1 MSGNVFVSHRAPCS
15 EQKMDGKHYK
25 GKIYGARN
33 LADCDRNIAGSDD
46 DRLHG
51 ERYSVVQLY
60 FPVRPDQRGGQSGKE
75 HPYSLCILGISV
87 YGGASGT
94 SLEHKEPFCI
104 LRTTGKPWTVFAGLH
119 SDDGNDRV
127 CYLLWGQAV
136 IRCQRYYMAYMEMLR

>member
-1 MSGNVFVSHRAPCS
+1 MNKNLKIRLLADSEMTLALLLLMSYQLVGEKPMSGSAWQCFVSHRAPCS

-25 GKIYGARN
+25 GKIYGAQN

-94 SLEHKEPFCI
+94 SLEHDVQNS
-104 LRTTGKPWTVFAGLH
+104 GKGV
-119 SDDGNDRV
+119 SIER
-127 CYLLWGQAV
+127 
-136 IRCQRYYMAYMEMLR
+136 RR